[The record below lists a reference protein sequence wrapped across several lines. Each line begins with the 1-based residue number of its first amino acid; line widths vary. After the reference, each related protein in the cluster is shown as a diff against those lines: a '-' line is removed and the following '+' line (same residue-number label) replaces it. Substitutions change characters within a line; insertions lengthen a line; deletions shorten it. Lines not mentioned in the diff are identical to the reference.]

1 MFSLLIIDDEEK
13 HRKLLARLLSMEGY
27 KVSESGTAQQGL
39 KLLAQQHT
47 DIIICDVKLPDA
59 FGVDLVAEIKRK
71 YPATEVILLTAYG
84 NIPDGVKAIKNGAFD
99 YIVKGDDNDRI
110 IPLLSR
116 ATEKVVLQQRVATL
130 EAKLQKKYNFD
141 SIIGESTAIKQAIAL
156 AEKVAPTDVAVLLTG
171 ETGTG
176 KEVFA
181 QSIHYNSKRSSEP
194 FVALNCSALS
204 KEIIESELFGHK
216 AGAFTGATKD
226 KKGLIEEA
234 KGGTL
239 FLDEIGEMPQELQPK
254 LLRFLENG
262 TYYRVGETIERKA
275 DVRIITASNRAFK
288 EEIEAGHFRS
298 DLYYRIA
305 VFTILLPA
313 LRDRSK
319 DIPLLA
325 KYYLRIF
332 AEKTN
337 GHLKTISKDAVTA
350 LQQYGWP
357 GNIRELKNVIERAV
371 ILADGDTLEI
381 NNLPYELQQAA
392 EQETANS
399 VYDLAFIEKQHIRK
413 VLQHTSGNKTETAKL
428 LNIGLATLYR
438 KIEEY
443 GLRG

>member
-13 HRKLLARLLSMEGY
+13 HRKLLARLLTMEGY
-27 KVSESGTAQQGL
+27 KVSEAGTAQQGL

-59 FGVDLVAEIKRK
+59 FGVDLVAELKNK
-71 YPATEVILLTAYG
+71 YPTTEIILLTAYG

-116 ATEKVVLQQRVATL
+116 ATEKASLQQRVASL
-130 EAKLQKKYNFD
+130 EARLQKKYNFD
-141 SIIGESTAIKQAIAL
+141 SIIGESAEIKQAIAL
-156 AEKVAPTDVAVLLTG
+156 AGKVAPTDVAVLLTG

-204 KEIIESELFGHK
+204 KEIMESELFGHK
-216 AGAFTGATKD
+216 AGAFTGAMKD

-262 TYYRVGETIERKA
+262 TYYRVGETVERKA
-275 DVRIITASNRAFK
+275 DVRIITASNREFK

-313 LRDRSK
+313 LRDRNK
-319 DIPLLA
+319 DIPMLA
-325 KYYLRIF
+325 QYYLRIF

-337 GHLKTISKDAVTA
+337 GHLKAISKEAIKA
-350 LQQYGWP
+350 LQQYAWP

-371 ILADGDTLEI
+371 ILADGDSLEI
-381 NNLPYELQQAA
+381 NNLPYELQHCGDTESA
-392 EQETANS
+392 TS
-399 VYDLAFIEKQHIRK
+399 IYDLALIEKQHIRK
-413 VLQHTSGNKTETAKL
+413 VLQHTSGNKTEAARL
-428 LNIGLATLYR
+428 MNIGLATLYR

-443 GLRG
+443 SLK